1 MGRAYSGKVYLV
13 GAGPGDPE
21 LITLKALNILK
32 RAEVIL
38 YDSLLNEEI
47 LKNAPQGCEKIFVG
61 KRFGKHSLMQ
71 DELNQLLYE
80 NAIRRK
86 TVVRLKGGDP
96 FIFGRGGE
104 EIGFLQEKNIQV
116 EVIPGVTTAVA
127 ASASLKTPLTH
138 RDLGQSVIFLS
149 GYSKEGNQADGYLP
163 PYDWRFLANT
173 SLTLVFYMGLKNLD
187 IIAKKLIEHG
197 KPLHTKAAII
207 SNCTLPD
214 EKVLITSL
222 EKMQTQ
228 AGSGQIKF
236 PAIILI
242 GEVIGNSQPSHP
254 KELPGPDELPDE
266 ASKTK
271 WEEKITRPKLSKAQ
285 TLLLILFHGA
295 KKLERLTLPSEFI
308 QELSKKIDHRLIR
321 HAFLTESLT
330 PSFHEVMAEAGSDSS
345 IQRVEVFPIFL
356 LPGKHLDE
364 DIPEL
369 VAHFQKKYP
378 GLKINLHP
386 PPHIISDFLP
396 KIAELI
402 KEALRK

>member
-1 MGRAYSGKVYLV
+1 M

-61 KRFGKHSLMQ
+61 KRFGRHSLMQ
-71 DELNQLLYE
+71 DELNQLLYK
-80 NAIRRK
+80 NAIRKK

-104 EIGFLQEKNIQV
+104 ETAFLQEKNIQV

-163 PYDWRFLANT
+163 PYDWEFLANT

-187 IIAKKLIEHG
+187 TIAKKLIEHG
-197 KPLHTKAAII
+197 KPLYTEVAII

-214 EKVLITSL
+214 EEVFITSL
-222 EKMQTQ
+222 EKMQSMQ
-228 AGSGQIKF
+228 SQKDSGQIKF

-242 GEVIGNSQPSHP
+242 GEVIGNSQPAHP
-254 KELPGPDELPDE
+254 KELPGSDEHASEP
-266 ASKTK
+266 SKTE
-271 WEEKITRPKLSKAQ
+271 WEEKVMRTKPSKAQ
-285 TLLLILFHGA
+285 TLLLVLFHGA

-308 QELSKKIDHRLIR
+308 QELSKEIDHRLIR
-321 HAFLTESLT
+321 HAFLTSSLT
-330 PSFHEVMAEAGSDSS
+330 PSFHEVMAEAGSGSS
-345 IQRVEVFPIFL
+345 IQRVDVFPIFL

-396 KIAELI
+396 KIAELT
-402 KEALRK
+402 KKALRK